1 MNTLIVVDMQNDFIN
16 IDGKLPVK
24 GAFEALFNIYA
35 LIESNEIDKVIFTA
49 DWHVP
54 SHESFKL
61 NGGQWPEHCVQFSEG
76 AEGSDTMWDLI
87 GRAYGLKTA
96 IHYYH
101 NRITPIG
108 NTPITEEQ
116 YWRGVRAV
124 NKAQKTLMRFGY
136 DKYLSL
142 LARNWMQVESST
154 AVFAIADGFIKTP
167 KGEEVVNGGTGWA
180 VQMAIDAGK
189 PCFVFIQQSDKWMSY
204 HTIMNK

>member
-1 MNTLIVVDMQNDFIN
+1 MYQERNMLSSYTLYS
-16 IDGKLPVK
+16 G
-24 GAFEALFNIYA
+24 
-35 LIESNEIDKVIFTA
+35 
-49 DWHVP
+49 
-54 SHESFKL
+54 
-61 NGGQWPEHCVQFSEG
+61 G

-116 YWRGVRAV
+116 YWRAV

-154 AVFAIADGFIKTP
+154 AVFAIADGFIK
-167 KGEEVVNGGTGWA
+167 GEEVVNGWA

-189 PCFVFIQQSDKWMSY
+189 PCFVFIQQSDKWI
-204 HTIMNK
+204 IMNKWRNLDSVPFLHKKFAGTRNLKPNGIKAIIDIYDKATEELTLFNFNKI

>member
-1 MNTLIVVDMQNDFIN
+1 MLSSYTLYS
-16 IDGKLPVK
+16 G
-24 GAFEALFNIYA
+24 
-35 LIESNEIDKVIFTA
+35 
-49 DWHVP
+49 
-54 SHESFKL
+54 
-61 NGGQWPEHCVQFSEG
+61 G

-154 AVFAIADGFIKTP
+154 AVFAIADSFIKTP
-167 KGEEVVNGGTGWA
+167 KGEEVVNGGNWVGCSN
-180 VQMAIDAGK
+180 G
-189 PCFVFIQQSDKWMSY
+189 Y
-204 HTIMNK
+204 